1 MIARLAVIGAGLI
14 VLGLTHVGGN
24 GTTTV
29 LIGVGLLAL
38 AAVAMLAKGKG
49 LLPSGRDGGRRR

>member
-14 VLGLTHVGGN
+14 VLGLAHVGGN
-24 GTTTV
+24 GTTTM

-38 AAVAMLAKGKG
+38 AAAMLAKGKG

>member
-14 VLGLTHVGGN
+14 VLGAAHVGGN

-38 AAVAMLAKGKG
+38 AGVVMLAKR
-49 LLPSGRDGGRRR
+49 LLPSGRNGGRR

>member
-14 VLGLTHVGGN
+14 VLGATHVGGN
-24 GTTTV
+24 GTATM

-49 LLPSGRDGGRRR
+49 LLPTGRNGGARR